1 MSIVTR
7 APRPPR
13 SSTVIVLGVC
23 GGLSIVSGVAAA
35 TLGLRGT
42 LLSVGTWT
50 PPALVVVSVI
60 LVVLGGLSL
69 LIAQNGAR
77 NAALAHAHPDA
88 HLVVLASLPGS
99 AARMREL
106 RAAFR
111 LPTRFSLLDYNMT
124 LVVDTRFVQFYR
136 GGSRPRLILDIPAN
150 SLVSIGTNSRLT
162 QAGTAAIERV
172 ILVFQTPAGPI
183 SQGFAFAPTGLRPRI
198 LHNQE
203 LTDELRLLSL
213 AAGHT
218 VPLQGFT

>member
-1 MSIVTR
+1 
-7 APRPPR
+7 
-13 SSTVIVLGVC
+13 VIVLGVC
-23 GGLSIVSGVAAA
+23 GGLLIVAGVAGAS
-35 TLGLRGT
+35 LGLSGA
-42 LLSVGTWT
+42 LLDIGTWT
-50 PPALVVVSVI
+50 SLVLAVLPAI
-60 LVVLGGLSL
+60 LVTLGGAGL

-77 NAALAHAHPDA
+77 NAALAQAHPDA

-99 AARMREL
+99 AAQMREL
-106 RAAFR
+106 RAAFK
-111 LPTRFSLLDYNMT
+111 LPTKFSLVDYNMT

-162 QAGTAAIERV
+162 PAGTPAIERV

-218 VPLQGFT
+218 VPLQDFT